1 MKNKINTAWFW
12 CLTFLFLSINGNLRA
27 QSIDSLLQLV
37 VENNPDLKALN
48 LEYNAELARK
58 NQVNNLPNPQIGIG
72 IPVLPPE
79 TRLGP
84 QVLMVSASQ
93 MFPWFGTFAAKED
106 VVIAMSNIKYEK
118 IAALKLELFYE
129 LKLAYYQLYFLA
141 KNKEII
147 AENIKI
153 FKSIERIALSKVES
167 GKASIADVLRIQ
179 SDLQALT
186 AQKLMIANQ
195 QKGFESKINA
205 LTKRP
210 FDSPLS
216 LPDRLAVPAL
226 NYNLEW
232 YRKKIATQHPII
244 NQLNYEIETSQR
256 IMEVNKNTN
265 SPTLGLGLDYNMVQ
279 ARTDANPMYNGRDI
293 LVPKVML
300 SIPIYRKAYRAIN
313 EEETLIQASLAEK
326 KESVVDKMTSQ
337 LAMYKSVY
345 DNAQL
350 SIELYQN
357 QYQTIKS
364 AYVILL
370 SKYSSD
376 GIGFEELLG
385 VQNQLLS
392 FELKLQEAIL
402 KANNA
407 QANIERITN
416 F

>member
-1 MKNKINTAWFW
+1 
-12 CLTFLFLSINGNLRA
+12 
-27 QSIDSLLQLV
+27 
-37 VENNPDLKALN
+37 
-48 LEYNAELARK
+48 
-58 NQVNNLPNPQIGIG
+58 
-72 IPVLPPE
+72 
-79 TRLGP
+79 
-84 QVLMVSASQ
+84 
-93 MFPWFGTFAAKED
+93 
-106 VVIAMSNIKYEK
+106 
-118 IAALKLELFYE
+118 
-129 LKLAYYQLYFLA
+129 
-141 KNKEII
+141 
-147 AENIKI
+147 
-153 FKSIERIALSKVES
+153 
-167 GKASIADVLRIQ
+167 
-179 SDLQALT
+179 
-186 AQKLMIANQ
+186 
-195 QKGFESKINA
+195 
-205 LTKRP
+205 
-210 FDSPLS
+210 
-216 LPDRLAVPAL
+216 
-226 NYNLEW
+226 
-232 YRKKIATQHPII
+232 
-244 NQLNYEIETSQR
+244 
-256 IMEVNKNTN
+256 MEVNKNTN

-313 EEETLIQASLAEK
+313 EEETLIQASLVEK